1 MNKGVWQAF
10 RQGVFVINKMMA
22 YLSALLIVACALV
35 LMYEVMTRYVIH
47 YSNDWVIEASVFMLI
62 AATFMASGHTQKDR
76 AHVGIELLDE
86 IMAPKWKRYRLLFG
100 DALSFLFCLLITV
113 LTWKYFYLAYSEGWD
128 SGSTWAPKLWIPYSF
143 MALGMTSLNLQFVIQ
158 IVDGVRG
165 TGD

>member
-1 MNKGVWQAF
+1 MNKGVWHTF
-10 RQGVFVINKMMA
+10 RQGVFAINKVMA
-22 YLSALLIVACALV
+22 YLSALLIVVCALV

-62 AATFMASGHTQKDR
+62 AATFMAAAHTQKER

-100 DALSFLFCLLITV
+100 DVLSFLFCLLIAV
-113 LTWKYFYLAYSEGWD
+113 LTWKYFYQAYTEGWD
-128 SGSTWAPKLWIPYSF
+128 SGSTWAPKLWIPYSL
-143 MALGMTSLNLQFVIQ
+143 MAFGMTSLNLQFVIQ

-165 TGD
+165 TGE